1 MMIII
6 TSLHRIWAVSR
17 LRWQNSTS
25 FFFVFLLSEWKLW
38 DVIFLWNYLFWNYS
52 GFLSFA
58 LDKPFRKKKKKKKEE
73 LTKWLH
79 AFFFFCFTTQSG
91 FIKKKKVKALLC
103 YDSLRQHQETQT
115 VTAVCYQPI
124 VYRSMPCG
132 WSRSFICIS
141 SDMNC
146 SVFLPCPFVFLAIA
160 VQPPE
165 MAALWPILCPP
176 IQQSSLVAYMS
187 DLFYNVC

>member
-1 MMIII
+1 MIII

-91 FIKKKKVKALLC
+91 FIKKKKSQSTVMLRFFTAASGDADCYSCLLPAHRLQI
-103 YDSLRQHQETQT
+103 DAVWMKSLLHLYQFWHELLGVSPLPICFFSNCCAATRNGST
-115 VTAVCYQPI
+115 VTNPV
-124 VYRSMPCG
+124 
-132 WSRSFICIS
+132 
-141 SDMNC
+141 
-146 SVFLPCPFVFLAIA
+146 
-160 VQPPE
+160 PPHTAE
-165 MAALWPILCPP
+165 
-176 IQQSSLVAYMS
+176 
-187 DLFYNVC
+187 